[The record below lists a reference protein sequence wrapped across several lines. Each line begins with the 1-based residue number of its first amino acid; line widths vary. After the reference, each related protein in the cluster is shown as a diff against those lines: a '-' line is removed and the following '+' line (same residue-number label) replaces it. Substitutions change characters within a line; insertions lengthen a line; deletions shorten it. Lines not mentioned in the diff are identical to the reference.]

1 MNTNGKRRTKVI
13 LFGTAFLSFLSCA
26 LVVIWV
32 PLWTQLYI
40 YPPPEHVYVEA
51 RSPDGTEIARFSVK
65 YQGLSPWLP
74 TDIEPYCYVT
84 IVGVERGDI
93 RLRKTEYH
101 GDIKSTFTE
110 LARKY
115 APWALEQ
122 IASQEW
128 GSSQ

>member
-1 MNTNGKRRTKVI
+1 MNSKRLTKVI
-13 LFGTAFLSFLSCA
+13 LLGSAFLSFLSCVIV
-26 LVVIWV
+26 LVWV
-32 PLWTQLYI
+32 PLWTQLYT

-51 RSPDGTEIARFSVK
+51 LSPDGSQIARFSVK
-65 YQGLSPWLP
+65 YQGLSPWFP

-84 IVGVERGDI
+84 IVDAERAGI
-93 RLRKTEYH
+93 LLRKTEYH

-115 APWALEQ
+115 APWAVEQ

>member
-1 MNTNGKRRTKVI
+1 MDRKRWTKVI
-13 LFGTAFLSFLSCA
+13 LFGAAFLSFVSCA
-26 LVVIWV
+26 VVVIWV
-32 PLWTQLYI
+32 PLWTQLYT
-40 YPPPEHVYVEA
+40 YPPPEHVYVEVL
-51 RSPDGTEIARFSVK
+51 SPDGSQIARFSVK
-65 YQGLSPWLP
+65 YQGLSPWFP

-84 IVGVERGDI
+84 IVGTERAGI
-93 RLRKTEYH
+93 LLRKTEHH

-110 LARKY
+110 LARKH